1 MTLCIKTSKKD
12 GELIRKFLHD
22 KELLEPTLKI
32 KSIDNDLI
40 IPLSRQLTKDELG
53 ELEELQVIHS
63 IINYDQL
70 ENARTH
76 PNSHLEILQE
86 ILTEDEFVLAPRS
99 FDTIGDIVV
108 IEIAEPLWEKKNLI
122 GKSILDVHTSIK
134 SVYVKTGKITGVN
147 RIRPIEFLV
156 GEEKTR
162 TIYKEHGSRLVVDIA
177 KAYFSPRLSEEH
189 NRIATQVKSDEV
201 IVDLFCGVGP
211 FVIPIAKNTNATL
224 YAIDINPEA
233 INLLQENI
241 KLNKLL
247 GAVKPICGDS
257 RVVVKEQNLT
267 NIADRVIMNLP
278 GYAIEFIDVACD
290 VLKKSGGIIHFFEFV
305 KDEHPEEIIVA
316 DLTREIQKNNREI
329 KEILQVKRV
338 RMSAP
343 RQWQMVVDAFII

>member
-40 IPLSRQLTKDELG
+40 IPLSRQLSKNELR

-63 IINYDQL
+63 IIDYNQL
-70 ENARTH
+70 ENARIHT
-76 PNSHLEILQE
+76 NSHLEILQE
-86 ILTEDEFVLAPRS
+86 ILTEEEFVFAPRS

-108 IEIAEPLWEKKNLI
+108 IEIPEPLWEKKNLI

-134 SVYVKTGKITGVN
+134 SVYVKTGKISGVN

-211 FVIPIAKNTNATL
+211 FVIPIAKKTNTTL

-233 INLLQENI
+233 INLLHENI
-241 KLNKLL
+241 KLNKLI
-247 GAVKPICGDS
+247 GEVKPLCGDS
-257 RVVVKEQNLT
+257 RVVVKEQNLS

-316 DLTREIQKNNREI
+316 DLTREIQKNNREV

-343 RQWQMVVDAFII
+343 RQWQMVVDAFVI

>member
-1 MTLCIKTSKKD
+1 IKTSKKD
-12 GELIRKFLHD
+12 GELIRKFLHE

-32 KSIDNDLI
+32 KSTDNDLI
-40 IPLSRQLTKDELG
+40 IPLKKQLTINELKELDEL
-53 ELEELQVIHS
+53 QITYS
-63 IINYDQL
+63 IYNYDL
-70 ENARTH
+70 LDSARIH
-76 PNSHLEILQE
+76 PKSHLEILQKT
-86 ILTEDEFVLAPRS
+86 LTEEEFVLAPRS

-241 KLNKLL
+241 KLNKLV
-247 GAVKPICGDS
+247 GEVKPICGDS

>member
-22 KELLEPTLKI
+22 KELLESTLKI

-40 IPLSRQLTKDELG
+40 IPLKRQLTKSELR
-53 ELEELQVIHS
+53 ELEELRVIHS

-70 ENARTH
+70 ENARIL
-76 PNSHLEILQE
+76 PKSHLEILQE
-86 ILTEDEFVLAPRS
+86 ILTEEEFVLAPRS
-99 FDTIGDIVV
+99 FDTIGDIVI
-108 IEIAEPLWEKKNLI
+108 IEIQEPLWEKKNLI

-134 SVYVKTGKITGVN
+134 SVYVKTGKISGVN
-147 RIRPIEFLV
+147 RIRPVEFLA

-211 FVIPIAKNTNATL
+211 FVIPIAKKTNATL

-241 KLNKLL
+241 KLNKLV
-247 GAVKPICGDS
+247 GEVKPLCGDS
-257 RVVVKEQNLT
+257 RVVVKEQNLS

-278 GYAIEFIDVACD
+278 GYAIEYIDVACN

-316 DLTREIQKNNREI
+316 DLSREIQKNNREV

-343 RQWQMVVDAFII
+343 RQWQMVVDAF